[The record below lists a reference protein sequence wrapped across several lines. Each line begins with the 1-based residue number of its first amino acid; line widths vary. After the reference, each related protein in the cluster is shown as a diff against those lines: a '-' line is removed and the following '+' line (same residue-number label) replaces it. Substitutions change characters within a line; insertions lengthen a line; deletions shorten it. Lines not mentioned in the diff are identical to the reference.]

1 MEPPRAAP
9 DPPES
14 LVKSNMIHLRKV
26 MLELMETE
34 RSYVQDLLTLRN
46 SYVEPIRMEGC
57 LSPDQVEELFGS
69 LTPLTEFQ
77 RDFLKALEEGLKVV
91 PDIEKLKD
99 KTQVKRMLFSL
110 GGAFLY
116 YSEHFKLYGAYCANY
131 HKAQRVLEKAKKDGH
146 FQKFLNTLNPSG
158 QHSSTLESF
167 LIKPIQRILKYPLL
181 LRELCS
187 VVDMDSEEGYHLSE
201 ALKAMNETASH
212 INEMQKLY
220 EIYGKHFDELMLEHK
235 MDTDEPTDLSMG
247 DLLAHGTVC
256 WLNSARGPTDTHV
269 FVFKKAVVLICKDFL
284 KNRRRSDTIEGSFRY
299 LIPSTEIQ
307 MHSSREAVAISGE
320 WEEQWE
326 IIHVSPN
333 RDSHAAVVFQLSSL
347 SSMRMTLERAVRS
360 VLRAQARERLC
371 KASSLPDKPKGYQP
385 FGGTRLSALRT
396 RTSRRGTA
404 APPSRRL
411 QKQVCEDSEPGSPAY
426 GPLNTAHSTE
436 DDSSSST
443 DLHPGL

>member
-1 MEPPRAAP
+1 MEPPLAP
-9 DPPES
+9 DPDPP
-14 LVKSNMIHLRKV
+14 VKSNMSHLRKV
-26 MLELMETE
+26 MVELMETE
-34 RSYVQDLLTLRN
+34 HSYVQDLLTLRN
-46 SYVEPIRMEGC
+46 SYIEPIRREGC
-57 LSPDQVEELFGS
+57 LSLDQVEELFGS

-77 RDFLKALEEGLKVV
+77 LDFLKALEQGLKVL

-146 FQKFLNTLNPSG
+146 FQKFINSLNPSG

-247 DLLAHGTVC
+247 DLLAHGNVC
-256 WLNSARGPTDTHV
+256 WLNSARGPTDTHI

-284 KNRRRSDTIEGSFRY
+284 KNRRRSCQAQAGLSAKYSCAASYYETKA
-299 LIPSTEIQ
+299 LST
-307 MHSSREAVAISGE
+307 
-320 WEEQWE
+320 
-326 IIHVSPN
+326 
-333 RDSHAAVVFQLSSL
+333 
-347 SSMRMTLERAVRS
+347 S
-360 VLRAQARERLC
+360 VLHAKAQHYQEGHGRRFV
-371 KASSLPDKPKGYQP
+371 SLFDPIYGNPNAPEPRD
-385 FGGTRLSALRT
+385 RRNLRQVLFVVCV
-396 RTSRRGTA
+396 TSCH
-404 APPSRRL
+404 
-411 QKQVCEDSEPGSPAY
+411 KI
-426 GPLNTAHSTE
+426 
-436 DDSSSST
+436 
-443 DLHPGL
+443 